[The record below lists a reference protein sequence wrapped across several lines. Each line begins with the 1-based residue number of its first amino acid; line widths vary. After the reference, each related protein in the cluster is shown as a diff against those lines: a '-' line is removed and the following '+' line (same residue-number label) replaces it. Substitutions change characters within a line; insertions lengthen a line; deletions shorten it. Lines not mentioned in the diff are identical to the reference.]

1 MWGGSNG
8 GNIFANTVVCK
19 ARSEIPVDVTLGNIF
34 NIRGAIHDGH
44 RVEAGDSFTGWR
56 GRCWQPSSYLYSW
69 EVEALVADIYSNTW
83 YIYIIYIY
91 HIHTYVH
98 MHICIRNIRQ
108 LDTQGLI
115 YHQCCESLSETV
127 HFLWKYKLRSV
138 KWCGIPLKSPKTFE
152 FQYFRIRSLT

>member
-91 HIHTYVH
+91 IIYIHMY
-98 MHICIRNIRQ
+98 ICISAFATSDNWTPRVWFITNAVNPYLRLFIFSGNTNLEVSNDAEFHWNPQR
-108 LDTQGLI
+108 
-115 YHQCCESLSETV
+115 LSNFST
-127 HFLWKYKLRSV
+127 S
-138 KWCGIPLKSPKTFE
+138 G
-152 FQYFRIRSLT
+152 